1 MQRGDPMKLNFEDLE
16 MQKWNIRTD
25 GAQRNMV
32 ICLII
37 DLLEFFQEMVWLID
51 FGVTVSEI
59 SRVQMVQI

>member
-1 MQRGDPMKLNFEDLE
+1 
-16 MQKWNIRTD
+16 
-25 GAQRNMV
+25 MV